1 MGTLSLESAV
11 APIVHREVAGFW
23 RRVLAFVIDAF
34 LTAIP
39 CGVLGFVFHQFFTT
53 YRADG
58 ILIGFVLTLLYFAI
72 LGSSVGAGQTL
83 GHRIT
88 DLQVVDQQ
96 GNPITL
102 KRSALRYSILLVPI
116 LLSSELVPTF
126 ARFGTNTAV
135 DWLLSV
141 GEFAIVYL
149 YVFDRSTR
157 QSLHDLAT
165 KTYVVRIVPSGPVEP
180 RRFWPWH
187 WMILAGTGLLVAAF
201 SNGLTNNIS
210 QSGPFPNLVRV
221 QKSIL
226 DSGKVQSASV
236 AVQKNWRNGQ
246 TTVGLNVIVIWK
258 GKPQDFEES
267 AAQIAEIV
275 LQTDAESAQRDF
287 ITITSHDGFSIGFA
301 QYSYNKPESHGPAD
315 WRSKAQR
322 RNGKL

>member
-1 MGTLSLESAV
+1 MGTLNLQSAV
-11 APIVHREVAGFW
+11 APTVHREVAGFW

-53 YRADG
+53 YRAGG
-58 ILIGFVLTLLYFAI
+58 ILIGFALTLPYFAI

-83 GHRIT
+83 GHRLT
-88 DLQVVDQQ
+88 DLEVVDQQ
-96 GNPITL
+96 GDPISL

-116 LLSSELVPTF
+116 LLSSELVPAF
-126 ARFGTNTAV
+126 ARFGINTAV

-141 GEFAIVYL
+141 SEFAIFYL
-149 YVFDRSTR
+149 YVFNRSTR

-165 KTYVVRIVPSGPVEP
+165 KTYVVRFVPSGPVESG
-180 RRFWPWH
+180 RLWPWH
-187 WMILAGTGLLVAAF
+187 WMILAGTSLLVATI

-210 QSGPFPNLVRV
+210 QSGSFPNLVRV

-236 AVQKNWRNGQ
+236 AIQKNWRNGQ

-258 GKPQDFEES
+258 GKPKDLEES
-267 AAQIAEIV
+267 AAQIADIV
-275 LQTDAESAQRDF
+275 LQTDSESAQRNF
-287 ITITSHDGFSIGFA
+287 ITITFHDGFSIGFA
-301 QYSYNKPESHGPAD
+301 QYSYNKPESHSPAD
-315 WRSKAQR
+315 WRNKLQR
-322 RNGKL
+322 RNGKV